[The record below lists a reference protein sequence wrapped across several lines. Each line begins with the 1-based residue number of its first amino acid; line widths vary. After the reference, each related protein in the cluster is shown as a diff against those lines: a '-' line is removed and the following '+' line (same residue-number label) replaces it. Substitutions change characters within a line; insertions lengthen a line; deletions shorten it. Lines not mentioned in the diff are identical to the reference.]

1 MPENNRCGFLAKVKM
16 SAFQERPP
24 MPFQY
29 VKHEPLSLKTNPE
42 FSEVWLHETIAKDPA
57 ILGLGELDVLVREK
71 VQ

>member
-1 MPENNRCGFLAKVKM
+1 
-16 SAFQERPP
+16 